1 VRGRKIAA
9 GVEAAVV
16 PGSSSVKAEAERLG
30 LDQVFLA
37 AGFEWRSSG
46 CSMCAGLNGD
56 EGRPGQRIV
65 STTNRNFAGRQGAG
79 VRTHLSSPAM
89 AAAAAIAGHI
99 TDVRRLS
106 A

>member
-1 VRGRKIAA
+1 
-9 GVEAAVV
+9 
-16 PGSSSVKAEAERLG
+16 
-30 LDQVFLA
+30 
-37 AGFEWRSSG
+37 
-46 CSMCAGLNGD
+46 MCAGLNGD